1 MVCVDFCRIVVK
13 YWFILIY
20 SIDFVDLILQMMK
33 QYLFGFLDFGWMKF
47 VVVFVD
53 NNDRYVCQWLIDC
66 EKYSVY
72 SVNSEMG
79 VLMFVFSYIYCE
91 VEDVDLKSE
100 IEIQRW
106 LIWWIRVNEQFI
118 NNVLVV
124 E

>member
-1 MVCVDFCRIVVK
+1 MVCVNLCRVVVK

-79 VLMFVFSYIYCE
+79 VFLFVFSYIYCE

>member
-1 MVCVDFCRIVVK
+1 MVCVDLCRVVVK

-33 QYLFGFLDFGWMKF
+33 QYLFGLLDFGWMKF

-72 SVNSEMG
+72 SVNSKMC
-79 VLMFVFSYIYCE
+79 VFLFVFSYIYCE

>member
-1 MVCVDFCRIVVK
+1 MVCVDLCRIVVK

-66 EKYSVY
+66 EKYSIY
-72 SVNSEMG
+72 SVNSEIG

>member
-72 SVNSEMG
+72 SVNSKMC
-79 VLMFVFSYIYCE
+79 VFLFVFSYIYCE

>member
-1 MVCVDFCRIVVK
+1 MVCVDLCRIVVK

-91 VEDVDLKSE
+91 VEDVDFKSE

>member
-1 MVCVDFCRIVVK
+1 MVCVDLCRIVVK

-66 EKYSVY
+66 EKYSIY

-79 VLMFVFSYIYCE
+79 VFLFVFSYIYCE

>member
-1 MVCVDFCRIVVK
+1 MVCVDLCRIVVK

-72 SVNSEMG
+72 SMNSEMG
-79 VLMFVFSYIYCE
+79 VFLFVFSYIYCE

>member
-66 EKYSVY
+66 EKYSIY

-79 VLMFVFSYIYCE
+79 VFLFVFSYIYCE

>member
-1 MVCVDFCRIVVK
+1 MVCVDLCRIVVK

-72 SVNSEMG
+72 SVNSEMW

>member
-1 MVCVDFCRIVVK
+1 MVCVDLCRIVVK

-72 SVNSEMG
+72 SVNSERG

>member
-1 MVCVDFCRIVVK
+1 MVCVDLCRVVVK

-79 VLMFVFSYIYCE
+79 VFLFVFSYIYCE

>member
-72 SVNSEMG
+72 SVNSERG

-91 VEDVDLKSE
+91 VEDVDFKSE

>member
-1 MVCVDFCRIVVK
+1 MVCVDLCRIVVK

-72 SVNSEMG
+72 SVNSEIG

>member
-1 MVCVDFCRIVVK
+1 MVCVDLCRIVVK

-72 SVNSEMG
+72 SVNSEMW

-91 VEDVDLKSE
+91 VEDVDFKSE

>member
-91 VEDVDLKSE
+91 VEDVDFKSE

>member
-1 MVCVDFCRIVVK
+1 MVCVDLCRIVVK

>member
-1 MVCVDFCRIVVK
+1 MVCVDLCRIVVK

-72 SVNSEMG
+72 SVNSGMG

-91 VEDVDLKSE
+91 VEDVDFKSE

>member
-1 MVCVDFCRIVVK
+1 MVCVDLCRVVVK

-66 EKYSVY
+66 EKYSIY

-79 VLMFVFSYIYCE
+79 VFLFVFSYIYCE

>member
-1 MVCVDFCRIVVK
+1 MVCVDLCRVVVK

-72 SVNSEMG
+72 SVNSKMC
-79 VLMFVFSYIYCE
+79 VFLFVFSYIYCE

>member
-1 MVCVDFCRIVVK
+1 MVCVDLCRIVVK

-79 VLMFVFSYIYCE
+79 VFLFVFSYIYCE

>member
-1 MVCVDFCRIVVK
+1 MVCVDLCRIVVK

-72 SVNSEMG
+72 SVNSKMC
-79 VLMFVFSYIYCE
+79 VFLFVFSYIYCE

>member
-1 MVCVDFCRIVVK
+1 MVCVDLCRIVVK

-20 SIDFVDLILQMMK
+20 NIDFVDLILQMMK

-66 EKYSVY
+66 EKYSIY
-72 SVNSEMG
+72 SVNSEFG

>member
-1 MVCVDFCRIVVK
+1 MVCVDLCRVVVK

-20 SIDFVDLILQMMK
+20 SIDFVDLILQMIK
-33 QYLFGFLDFGWMKF
+33 QYLFGLLDFGWMKF

-72 SVNSEMG
+72 SVNSKMC
-79 VLMFVFSYIYCE
+79 VFLFVFSYIYCE

>member
-1 MVCVDFCRIVVK
+1 MVCVDLCRVVVK

-91 VEDVDLKSE
+91 VEDVDFKSE